1 MKIRWI
7 GQSGY
12 VIKTERAEIMLD
24 PYLSDAVNRAAGR
37 PRLLPPPIRPE
48 EAAADAVICTHAH
61 LDHLD
66 TDALKAMPKGQ
77 YIITTSE
84 GIGIV
89 RRLGFQKYSVLRTGE
104 SVSVKDVK
112 ITAVF
117 AKHTVET
124 FGVLLRTEKNCL
136 YFSSDTLYDER
147 LFSVAYYHP
156 DMAFLCINGKLGNM
170 NVEEAILTAEK
181 IGAKINVPNH
191 YGMFASNTEDPG
203 KFTAGLRN
211 GFIMEYGR
219 EYDLQECLAKV

>member
-124 FGVLLRTEKNCL
+124 FGFCSGQRKTVFISAAIRCMTRDFFLSRIII
-136 YFSSDTLYDER
+136 R
-147 LFSVAYYHP
+147 IWLFYVS
-156 DMAFLCINGKLGNM
+156 MGSLEI
-170 NVEEAILTAEK
+170 
-181 IGAKINVPNH
+181 
-191 YGMFASNTEDPG
+191 
-203 KFTAGLRN
+203 
-211 GFIMEYGR
+211 
-219 EYDLQECLAKV
+219 